1 MNPITEDADDHPMH
15 LVEEFMLTF
24 GQKVPSKPTMPEPD
38 VQSLRFR
45 LIHEEAEELHDADNL
60 VEYLD
65 AVGDL
70 LYVVYGAALAAGF
83 TDKQVDAAVREIH
96 RSNMSKLWSE
106 DELGNVPAD
115 AKAILSV
122 PGKWIVRRNDGKIIK
137 SPSYSPAR
145 LKEIIE

>member
-1 MNPITEDADDHPMH
+1 MNPIMEDADDHPMH

-24 GQKVPSKPTMPEPD
+24 GQAVPGLSKMPEPD
-38 VQSLRFR
+38 VQSLRLR

-115 AKAILSV
+115 ARAILSV
-122 PGKWIVRRNDGKIIK
+122 PGKWIIK
-137 SPSYSPAR
+137 SPSYSPAN
-145 LKEIIE
+145 LKPIIE